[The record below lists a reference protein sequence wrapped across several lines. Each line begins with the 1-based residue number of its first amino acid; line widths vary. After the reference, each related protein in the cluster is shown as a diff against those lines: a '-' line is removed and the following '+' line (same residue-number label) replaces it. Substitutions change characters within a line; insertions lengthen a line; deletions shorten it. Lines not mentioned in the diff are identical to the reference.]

1 MTKHKFNRLVKIQ
14 MELIQG
20 NLEHSQ
26 RTSLQDLNALEVSKR
41 FYEKIIVDLKT
52 RGRFHTSC
60 FAAVVALNKMIS
72 TVNRVLAMEADMSI
86 DAGEFSGRFW

>member
-1 MTKHKFNRLVKIQ
+1 MTKRKFNKLVKIQ

-26 RTSLQDLNALEVSKR
+26 RTSLQDLNALEVSKN
-41 FYEKIIVDLKT
+41 FYLKIVEKMTT

-72 TVNRVLAMEADMSI
+72 NVHRALAMEADMSI